1 MNKIIYQKEIRGKI
15 KEEITPVIKE
25 FISDFSP
32 VEDELVYVFSDQKT
46 KAIYLEC
53 HIEAKKIVNQGTI
66 DVPLDPSSQADY
78 RANREVIQDHSAYI
92 KMKEDALNK
101 RTFSN
106 MVAEYTME
114 FDEQNPLKII
124 GGQHRYLAIK
134 DSLKSNINQR
144 HGVKVYFKLNS
155 NQRLDVQLISNTN
168 IAISP
173 DLLDRMYETI
183 HGPELRDW
191 CQKVSLLEK
200 GQDFSDRKTQT
211 SQITVRAARTFIMN
225 FYNGMQI
232 KDKDFDQLKT
242 TPILAKTGGND
253 DNWEEL
259 KNKNKNIWSFK
270 PLIKAGKQFAQLHN
284 NQKKY
289 FTSKKLPNF
298 DFVNKALNY
307 AVISAWAYISGVLH
321 KNTKRLN
328 RHYDLKNV
336 TKEDP
341 LNSLALSKARHKTDP
356 DNYRGLGTRTDA
368 KERGRLAEVF
378 FLHAEKGREMTKQMI
393 DVAIKKYHMKQA
405 LIEVNEAESKL
416 K

>member
-1 MNKIIYQKEIRGKI
+1 MKKIIYQKEIGAKI
-15 KEEITPVIKE
+15 KNEISPIIE
-25 FISDFSP
+25 DFISEFSP
-32 VEDELVYVFSDQKT
+32 VEDELIYAFSDQKT
-46 KAIYLEC
+46 KAIYIEC
-53 HIEAKKIVNQGTI
+53 HIGGKELVKQGTI
-66 DVPLDPSSQADY
+66 NVPLDPESQAEY
-78 RANREVIQDHSAYI
+78 RANREVVQDHSAYI

-106 MVAEYTME
+106 IVAEYTTD
-114 FDEQNPLKII
+114 FDEKYPLKII

-134 DSLKSNINQR
+134 DALDSNINQN

-168 IAISP
+168 ISISP

-183 HGPELRDW
+183 QGPNLRDW
-191 CQKVSLLEK
+191 CQKVGLLVK

-232 KDKDFDQLKT
+232 KDKDFDKLKT

-253 DNWEEL
+253 ENWEAL
-259 KNKNKNIWSFK
+259 KSKYKDIWSNK
-270 PLIKAGKQFAQLHN
+270 HLIKAGKQFAQLNN

-289 FTSKKLPNF
+289 FTSKKTPNF
-298 DFVNKALNY
+298 DYANKALNY
-307 AVISAWAYISGVLH
+307 AVLSAWPYVSGVLH
-321 KNTKRLN
+321 KNTIRLN
-328 RHYDLKNV
+328 RHYALKNT
-336 TKEDP
+336 TKDDP

-368 KERGRLAEVF
+368 KERGRLAELF
-378 FLHAEKGREMTKQMI
+378 FLQAEKAGKITKQMI